1 MSEHEF
7 PVLRPISPAAAFR
20 GLLRGEISE
29 EIRLQ
34 DVPIFQGLD
43 RVDLAKLVPE
53 LEPYSFPQGT
63 VLFEAGDPGDRLFII
78 LGGTASVFSRKEGG
92 EIRRVASLGPGE
104 CFGEMALLT
113 GAPRSMS
120 VQALTDLRVL
130 SLRMDR
136 FNRLLRTHGALA
148 VYFAGILSSRL
159 AAMDQATVSRKISSE
174 GGTEEIPDGIS
185 SAPTGQQTLA
195 RDSYR
200 GLGDTAAAAHGSC
213 SGCVIPCHLC
223 NRALAAVGRLRK
235 KRLLGLLA
243 TGTACAASYV
253 YFRSKG
259 IPANHL
265 IIGELLLGATVFWAL
280 DLFSVHAVSVALPVL
295 AVLLGA
301 AAPRD
306 AFSGFSNPSW
316 FLVLGVFAL
325 SAAIARTGLLYR
337 FVLVVLRRFPE
348 SHQSKS
354 FALSFAGLLLTP
366 FIPSSIGRVALAG
379 PLAVTMGNALNYP
392 EESPGAV
399 GLGMSALL
407 GFGHMSF
414 LFMNGAATSLLVH
427 GLIRPPEGPVMW
439 GSWFMG
445 ALPLGLSFFLLSYAG
460 ISILYRTKEKGILA
474 PDTVTLQ
481 QRILGP
487 MTFHEKVSM
496 LAAVFSL
503 AGFAAEKWTGVNG
516 AWVALLAFVLLY
528 SLSVLDD
535 RGVRSEIDWCFL
547 VSFGALLGIGKV
559 ISESGITRM
568 LAQVVAPWLGSV
580 SEHPTL
586 FLLVVATGML
596 VLRMALPVAPA
607 LLLAVLAV
615 EPTAAAAGIHPLVVG
630 LVILASANPWF
641 LPSQNNVYLSLLAGT
656 EGRLFHHR
664 QTLPAAFAYAVAVY
678 LAVLLSVPCW
688 KYLGLVK

>member
-1 MSEHEF
+1 
-7 PVLRPISPAAAFR
+7 V
-20 GLLRGEISE
+20 G
-29 EIRLQ
+29 IRLR
-34 DVPIFQGLD
+34 DVPIFQSLD

-53 LEPYSFPQGT
+53 LEPFSFPQGA
-63 VLFEAGDPGDRLFII
+63 VLFEAGDPGDSLFII
-78 LGGTASVFSRKEGG
+78 LEGTASVFAREQGG
-92 EIRRVASLGPGE
+92 EIHRVASLGPGE
-104 CFGEMALLT
+104 CFGEMSLLT

-120 VQALTDLRVL
+120 VQAQTDLRVL
-130 SLRMDR
+130 SLKKDR

-148 VYFAGILSSRL
+148 VYFAGLLSSRL
-159 AAMDQATVSRKISSE
+159 AAMGQATVPGNVSSE
-174 GGTEEIPDGIS
+174 SGAEEIPDGIS
-185 SAPTGQQTLA
+185 IIQT
-195 RDSYR
+195 R
-200 GLGDTAAAAHGSC
+200 GT
-213 SGCVIPCHLC
+213 
-223 NRALAAVGRLRK
+223 ALAAVERLRN
-235 KRLLGLLA
+235 KRILGLLA
-243 TGTACAASYV
+243 TGTACAAFHA

-265 IIGELLLGATVFWAL
+265 IIGELLFGATVFWAL

-301 AAPRD
+301 ADPRD
-306 AFSGFSNPSW
+306 AFSGFSNSSW

-337 FVLVVLRRFPE
+337 FVLAVLRRFPG
-348 SHQSKS
+348 SHQSKT

-366 FIPSSIGRVALAG
+366 VIPSSNGRAALAG
-379 PLAVTMGNALNYP
+379 PLAVTMGSAMKYS

-399 GLGMSALL
+399 GLGMAALL

-414 LFMNGAATSLLVH
+414 LFMNGTATCLLVR
-427 GLIRPPEGPVMW
+427 GLIGSSGGPVTW
-439 GSWFMG
+439 GSWLVA
-445 ALPLGLSFFLLSYAG
+445 ALPLGLFFFLLSYAG

-474 PDTVTLQ
+474 SETITLQ

-496 LAAVFSL
+496 LAAVLSL
-503 AGFAAEKWTGVNG
+503 AGFAAETWTGVNG

-528 SLSVLDD
+528 ALSVLDD
-535 RGVRSEIDWCFL
+535 RSVRSEIDWCFL

-559 ISESGITRM
+559 ISESGMTRM
-568 LAQVVAPWLGSV
+568 LAQVAAPLLGSV
-580 SEHPTL
+580 SEDPAL
-586 FLLVVATGML
+586 FLLVVATGTL
-596 VLRMALPVAPA
+596 ILRMALPLAPA
-607 LLLAVLAV
+607 LLFAVLAV

-641 LPSQNNVYLSLLAGT
+641 LPSQNLVYLSLLAGT

-688 KYLGLVK
+688 KYLGLVAR